1 VRPNRGNRAG
11 PWFSKKRFTDDDPR
25 LQYTIERPDY
35 RVLFALSIHSY
46 SSPCLRLYDADNI
59 EVWLN
64 LATEEYI
71 SSNVQILPAKD
82 RQVIP
87 PPFPPALLYP
97 CVCRVVS
104 CRVCHV
110 CRVRQQSLRC

>member
-1 VRPNRGNRAG
+1 MVVVSPWWWWCRACRGNRAG
-11 PWFSKKRFTDDDPR
+11 PWFSKKRFAEDDPR
-25 LQYTIERPDY
+25 LLYTIERPDY

-82 RQVIP
+82 RQV
-87 PPFPPALLYP
+87 PFHLECMRAN
-97 CVCRVVS
+97 R
-104 CRVCHV
+104 HA
-110 CRVRQQSLRC
+110 